1 MIANILTNLI
11 GVLVFLFI
19 FWKKL
24 REDYTS
30 ETIFSLAAL
39 IFAGMI
45 ISSIVS
51 FNFFPEWFFW
61 SGVVGILLGFFIGI
75 FRFKTRGY
83 EVFDAIV
90 ILILPWISFIFLK

>member
-51 FNFFPEWFFW
+51 FNFFPEWH
-61 SGVVGILLGFFIGI
+61 VLLLLHNC
-75 FRFKTRGY
+75 TVM
-83 EVFDAIV
+83 E
-90 ILILPWISFIFLK
+90 LIYI